1 MNENELKQTYIF
13 KSSSILI
20 PKLLSLLFKA
30 NLNKNQVGHITTKI
44 KRCCFKLR
52 KSNTFG

>member
-1 MNENELKQTYIF
+1 MKMHKKKTYIF

-20 PKLLSLLFKA
+20 PKPLSLLFKA
-30 NLNKNQVGHITTKI
+30 NLIKNQIGHITTKI
-44 KRCCFKLR
+44 KRCCFKLH